1 MYMYMCMYMEKT
13 FYSYNDFKI
22 QAGQIEHTA
31 LNKEAF

>member
-1 MYMYMCMYMEKT
+1 MSMYMEKS

-31 LNKEAF
+31 WNKEAF